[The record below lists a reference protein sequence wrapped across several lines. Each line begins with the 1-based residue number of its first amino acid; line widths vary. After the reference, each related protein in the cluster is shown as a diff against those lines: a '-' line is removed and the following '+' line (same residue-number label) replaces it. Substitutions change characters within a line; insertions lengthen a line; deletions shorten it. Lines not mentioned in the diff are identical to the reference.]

1 MECSIPFGAAVLRA
15 DQRSIKQVVLNLLTN
30 ALKFTPADGVVS
42 VRIERGTDGAVSLV
56 VADTGIGIDPEA
68 LPKLGKPFVQA
79 DASTSRKYGG
89 SGLGLAISS
98 RLVALHG
105 GSLTISSV
113 LGQGTSVWVTF
124 PEARNMPALGQV
136 DTFAAN

>member
-1 MECSIPFGAAVLRA
+1 V
-15 DQRSIKQVVLNLLTN
+15 
-30 ALKFTPADGVVS
+30 KFTPAGGVVS
-42 VRIERGTDGAVSLV
+42 VRIERGTDGAISLA

-79 DASTSRKYGG
+79 DASTSRRYGG

-113 LGQGTSVWVTF
+113 LGQGTEVRVTF
-124 PEARNMPALGQV
+124 PESRNTPALGQV
-136 DTFAAN
+136 DTVAAN